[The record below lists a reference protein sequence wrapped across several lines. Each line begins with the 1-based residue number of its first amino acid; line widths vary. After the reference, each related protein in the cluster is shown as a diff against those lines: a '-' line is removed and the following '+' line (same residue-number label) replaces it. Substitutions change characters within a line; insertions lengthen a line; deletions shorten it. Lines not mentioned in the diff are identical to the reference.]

1 MNRTYGI
8 IGAVVAT
15 AAIVAGVIAS
25 LQSFD
30 AEKVSCVGIADARA
44 ELQAQ
49 YDAGV
54 AASVQ
59 MFADARVAAEDR
71 LSECL
76 RAEPVDPC
84 ADLEK
89 ARDDAVNGYESITS
103 PPDSA
108 PHEEF
113 QKYFEMRESAYNTYK
128 TAKSA
133 LDQCRAANPP
143 KGDVPYAQSDTKACF
158 DAYDA
163 SMQTTQ
169 DTFTRDTQT
178 MRAALSA
185 ALAALDAREK
195 ACNPPTGKDQFTIAP
210 NTDNVDGEG
219 GISVN
224 IKNCQLLDSDS
235 DAELIALRKQA
246 AGLETEIQSLQT
258 TIENAEKRVRGLEV
272 DLKDADTYIPPES
285 TKTQFEGALNAL
297 RGERKAN
304 IQSAIDFY
312 KSLIERKQSEKTSR
326 EGELGDVQ
334 AKISERLSQIQKE
347 NEDRQRNYP
356 TALHQAKP
364 DKCDYY
370 HCHGMLC
377 GMPDPEGD
385 GCGHGATSEEDVDCK
400 MFMEKYFEAAGV

>member
-8 IGAVVAT
+8 IGAVVAA
-15 AAIVAGVIAS
+15 AAIVAGVIIS

-30 AEKVSCVGIADARA
+30 AEKVLCDGIADARA

-71 LSECL
+71 LSQCL

-84 ADLEK
+84 ADLQK
-89 ARDDAVNGYESITS
+89 ARDAAVNGYESIMS

-128 TAKSA
+128 NAKSA

-143 KGDVPYAQSDTKACF
+143 KGDVPYAQSDTKVCF

-178 MRAALSA
+178 MRAALTA
-185 ALAALDAREK
+185 ALATLDAREK

-210 NTDNVDGEG
+210 NTDNTDGEG

-224 IKNCQLLDSDS
+224 IQNCQLLDSDS

-246 AGLETEIQSLQT
+246 ASLETEIQSLQT
-258 TIENAEKRVRGLEV
+258 TIENAEKRVRGLES
-272 DLKDADTYIPPES
+272 DLNEADTYIPPES

-312 KSLIERKQSEKTSR
+312 KSLIERKQSEKTAR
-326 EGELGDVQ
+326 EGELRDVE
-334 AKISERLSQIQKE
+334 AKITERLDQIQKE

-356 TALHQAKP
+356 TALHQSKP

-400 MFMEKYFEAAGV
+400 TFIEKYFQAAGG